1 MISILMAVSLL
12 ITQLPEEGIPPVDE
26 GMNQVGSAEATA
38 IVGEE
43 APIPTV
49 RLVTGFSHVM
59 KIPMLKR
66 AIIGNEDIVT
76 VDIIAPDE
84 LLLIPKEKGATNLIV
99 KTRDGLESEF
109 NLIVDPPS
117 ILTEGKRTIGVKV
130 YVIEMKK
137 SSKKDL
143 GVQWVDALNLQE
155 DPIPIPGLTEVGPI
169 KRISPVV
176 MNLRALVERGK
187 ARILSSPT
195 LITLEGKSANFFVG
209 GEFPV
214 TMPAGMGQVAI
225 EWKEYG
231 VNLTITPSIDL
242 KNYINLSIKP
252 DVSEL
257 DWTNA
262 VQIGGYTIPAI
273 RRKSLNAS
281 VRVRSGETVGLGG
294 LINSKT
300 SYKKSGIPILSSIPL
315 LGSLF
320 SLKTAT
326 SEETEIIFLVTPVIL
341 PKSMSLV
348 YIWDKYE
355 SKSYE
360 LPLLLR
366 EETVLVPIGE
376 LARLLGCRVKK
387 GENEIQFKYRGKSI
401 RINYDTQSMLVGQ
414 QLNEIYV
421 ENYFGNLMVEL
432 KVFKQIFNDLE
443 IMWDKYENV
452 LHIVKH
458 VKKM

>member
-1 MISILMAVSLL
+1 MISILLVMGLLVS
-12 ITQLPEEGIPPVDE
+12 QLPEEGIPQISE
-26 GMNQVGSAEATA
+26 GVEQTGTAETTPL
-38 IVGEE
+38 VGEE
-43 APIPTV
+43 APLPTI
-49 RLVTGFSHVM
+49 RLVEGFSHVM

-66 AIIGNEDIVT
+66 AIIGDEDLVT
-76 VDIIAPDE
+76 VDIISPDE
-84 LLLIPKEKGATNLIV
+84 LLLVPKKSGATNLIV

-109 NLIVDPPS
+109 NIKIDPQS
-117 ILTEGKRTIGVKV
+117 ILTQGKRTIGVKV
-130 YVIEMKK
+130 YVIEMNK
-137 SSKKDL
+137 SSHNDL

-169 KRISPVV
+169 KRQSPIT
-176 MNLRALVERGK
+176 MTLRALVENGK

-214 TMPAGMGQVAI
+214 TIPAGLGQVAV

-231 VNLTITPSIDL
+231 VNLKITPSIDL

-257 DWTNA
+257 DWANA
-262 VQIGGYTIPAI
+262 VQIQGYTVPAI
-273 RRKSLNAS
+273 RRKSVDAS

-300 SYKKSGIPILSSIPL
+300 SYKKTGIPILSSIPI

-320 SLKTAT
+320 SIKTAT
-326 SEETEIIFLVTPVIL
+326 KEESEIIFLVTPVIL
-341 PKSMSLV
+341 PKSKSMV

-376 LARLLGCRVKK
+376 LAKLLGCRVKK
-387 GENEIQFKYRGKSI
+387 GENEIQFKYKGQKI

-432 KVFKQIFNDLE
+432 KVFKQIFSNLE

-452 LHIVKH
+452 LHIIKN